1 MDGVWLVGRE
11 RVLKV
16 DSSDIQKRVG
26 IRLVLMGRSIPGFC
40 PLPLCSVSV
49 MFATTRWSLLRK
61 AVDYQSP
68 GGSEAFESLWRIYE
82 PALKLFL
89 MRGYRLSSE
98 RADDLLQDYALEK
111 LIRRRLL
118 DHADQS
124 RGRFRSF
131 LLTSLVHHVTDVF
144 RKDARRNRMV
154 DDTTADLL
162 LLESECATEEPGTT
176 DLFDEVFARQ
186 VINEAMRLTAQHC
199 ERVHKPEI
207 WSVLRMRLIDPILT
221 DCDALDC
228 NVICRRLGL
237 RSARQVSNHLVT
249 GKRIFRRNLES
260 IVTTYGADRA
270 RLELNYFVQLLKKR

>member
-1 MDGVWLVGRE
+1 
-11 RVLKV
+11 
-16 DSSDIQKRVG
+16 
-26 IRLVLMGRSIPGFC
+26 
-40 PLPLCSVSV
+40 

-89 MRGYRLSSE
+89 MRRYRLSSE
-98 RADDLLQDYALEK
+98 KADDLLQDYALEK

-131 LLTSLVHHVTDVF
+131 LLTSLVHHVSDVF
-144 RKDARRNRMV
+144 RKDARRNRAV
-154 DDTTADLL
+154 DDAPVDAFLP
-162 LLESECATEEPGTT
+162 ESDSAVEEPGTT

-186 VINEAMRLTAQHC
+186 VINEAMRLTAHHC

-221 DCDALDC
+221 DSDAPDC
-228 NVICRRLGL
+228 SVISRQLGL
-237 RSARQVSNHLVT
+237 RSARQVYNHLVT

-260 IVTTYGADRA
+260 IVNSYGADSA
-270 RLELNYFVQLLKKR
+270 MIELNYFVQLLKRR